1 MRKFRHFLMTAAA
14 LLIGQNLLAYNFE
27 VGGIYYNITSDE
39 NLTVEVTYET
49 TDYNSYSGDVDIPAT
64 VTNGETNYSVTRI
77 GDKAFYNCS
86 SLTSITIPESV
97 TSIGMWEFYNCTELT
112 TITIPESVTS
122 IDIFAFYNCSGLTS
136 INIPEG
142 VTSIGFD
149 AFYNC
154 SGLTSITIPESVTKI
169 GGHAFY
175 NCSGLTKAEFASIE
189 SLCKIQFGE
198 ADSNPLF
205 YATRLYINGEE
216 ITEVDIPEGVT
227 SIGDFAFCNCSG
239 LTSITIPEGVT
250 SIGSFSGCSSLTSIT
265 IPKGVTSICD
275 NAFRGCSSLAS
286 ITISESVTSI
296 GNFAFYGCSGLIKAE
311 FASIDSLCK
320 IQFGNSES
328 NPLNHATRLYINGEE
343 VTEVDISEGV
353 TSIGDYAFF
362 NCSGLTSITIPESV
376 TSIGQRAFYNC
387 SGLTKAEFASIESLC
402 KIQFGNLE
410 SNPLYYAT
418 RLYINGEEV
427 TEIDITEGVTSI
439 GNFAFCNCGKLT
451 SITIPEGVIS
461 IGGNAFYRC
470 SSLTSITIPNSVTSI
485 GDGAFYNCGK
495 LTSIT
500 IPEGVTSIGES
511 AFLNCSKL
519 TSITIP
525 EGVTSIGY
533 SAFWNCSKLTSIT
546 IPESV
551 TSIGAYAFM
560 HCSNATIYCK
570 AESKPDDWDENWTNR
585 SSDYIKWGC
594 NVIRIA
600 VDNEE
605 YGDINIEG
613 DYAFVAEDGSI
624 WCLPDAEVKLTA
636 TAAEHYHF
644 VKWSDGNTD
653 NPRTVNVTS
662 DSVFTAQTAINVY
675 KVKATT
681 EHGTATNL
689 GDYNHGSEV
698 TFTAQPE
705 SGYKLAYWGNG
716 STANSLTMTITRDV
730 DLKPRFILSS
740 LSVYS
745 VTVDADEHGSANG
758 GGSVLVENDEITI
771 SATASAGYHF
781 VKWSDGNTDN
791 PRTVSVKGNK
801 KYTAEFAIDTY
812 NVNAV
817 AGANG
822 TVTGGKTYNY
832 GETATL
838 TATAAEGYHFVR
850 WSDGN
855 TAAVRTLTVSGN
867 VELTAE
873 FAINTYTVKLTSDK
887 NGKVAGAGTY
897 NHGAEATLTATSNAG
912 YHFVKWSDG
921 ATESTRK
928 VSVTSNLELAAEFAI
943 NTYEVKVLAANGTA
957 EGAGTYYHGAK
968 ATISA
973 AAAEGYHFAQWS
985 DGTTSASRT
994 VTITSDTTFTAE
1006 FAINTYTIRVSASN
1020 GSVEGAG
1027 SYEHGEEANLTASAA
1042 EGYHFTQWSD
1052 GVTESTRK
1060 VKVTSDLSFTAEFA
1074 INTYTVSVDSAANGK
1089 ISGAGTYEYGAVA
1102 TLKATANEG
1111 YHFVMW
1117 SDSLTSAT
1125 RKVTVASDTTFG
1137 AEFAANTYELKAKA
1151 TNGTVE
1157 GAGTYEYGAEATLK
1171 ATPAVGYRFVKWSD
1185 GNTDNPRTVTV
1196 TSNKTYTA
1204 NFEAETFT
1212 IRVSAEN
1219 GAINGAAGT
1228 FAFGAEATLTAVPDN
1243 GYRFVKWSDGSTDNP
1258 RIVTIN
1264 AALLLQTADLSFTA
1278 IFELDDNTA
1287 INDDEAAAANIY
1299 AYGKTIVVENA
1310 SDDIFVFDALG
1321 RLISRVAANADR
1333 TEIQIDMTGV
1343 YVVKTANTT
1352 KRVIIN

>member
-1 MRKFRHFLMTAAA
+1 MVRATA
-14 LLIGQNLLAYNFE
+14 N
-27 VGGIYYNITSDE
+27 
-39 NLTVEVTYET
+39 
-49 TDYNSYSGDVDIPAT
+49 
-64 VTNGETNYSVTRI
+64 
-77 GDKAFYNCS
+77 
-86 SLTSITIPESV
+86 
-97 TSIGMWEFYNCTELT
+97 
-112 TITIPESVTS
+112 
-122 IDIFAFYNCSGLTS
+122 
-136 INIPEG
+136 
-142 VTSIGFD
+142 
-149 AFYNC
+149 
-154 SGLTSITIPESVTKI
+154 
-169 GGHAFY
+169 
-175 NCSGLTKAEFASIE
+175 
-189 SLCKIQFGE
+189 
-198 ADSNPLF
+198 
-205 YATRLYINGEE
+205 
-216 ITEVDIPEGVT
+216 
-227 SIGDFAFCNCSG
+227 
-239 LTSITIPEGVT
+239 
-250 SIGSFSGCSSLTSIT
+250 
-265 IPKGVTSICD
+265 
-275 NAFRGCSSLAS
+275 NA
-286 ITISESVTSI
+286 
-296 GNFAFYGCSGLIKAE
+296 
-311 FASIDSLCK
+311 
-320 IQFGNSES
+320 
-328 NPLNHATRLYINGEE
+328 
-343 VTEVDISEGV
+343 
-353 TSIGDYAFF
+353 
-362 NCSGLTSITIPESV
+362 
-376 TSIGQRAFYNC
+376 
-387 SGLTKAEFASIESLC
+387 
-402 KIQFGNLE
+402 
-410 SNPLYYAT
+410 
-418 RLYINGEEV
+418 
-427 TEIDITEGVTSI
+427 
-439 GNFAFCNCGKLT
+439 
-451 SITIPEGVIS
+451 
-461 IGGNAFYRC
+461 
-470 SSLTSITIPNSVTSI
+470 
-485 GDGAFYNCGK
+485 
-495 LTSIT
+495 
-500 IPEGVTSIGES
+500 
-511 AFLNCSKL
+511 
-519 TSITIP
+519 
-525 EGVTSIGY
+525 
-533 SAFWNCSKLTSIT
+533 
-546 IPESV
+546 
-551 TSIGAYAFM
+551 
-560 HCSNATIYCK
+560 
-570 AESKPDDWDENWTNR
+570 
-585 SSDYIKWGC
+585 
-594 NVIRIA
+594 
-600 VDNEE
+600 E
-605 YGDINIEG
+605 YGEVAVEG
-613 DYAFVAEDGSI
+613 ENYAVAGNDGSL
-624 WCLPDAEVKLTA
+624 WYLPDTENENVKLTA
-636 TAAEHYHF
+636 AAAEHCHF
-644 VKWSDGNTD
+644 VKWSDGNTV
-653 NPRTVNVTS
+653 NPRTVTVSENNKYTAEFALDTYNVEVLAENGTATGSGSYLYGKEATVSVTANEHYHFVAWDNGETNDEFTFTVAGDTTITAIIEIDTHSVSATADNGGTVEGSRKYDYGSDAVLTVKPATGYHFTQWTDDATAANPRTVKVTS
-662 DSVFTAQTAINVY
+662 DTAFAAQTAINIYEVSATADNGGKVEGTGEYAHGSDAVLTVKPATGYHFKQWADDATAANPRTVSITSDTAFAAQTEINVY
-675 KVKATT
+675 EVKATT

-689 GDYNHGSEV
+689 GNHNYGTEV

-716 STANSLTMTITRDV
+716 STDNSLTMTITDNI
-730 DLKPRFILSS
+730 DLEPRFILSS
-740 LSVYS
+740 LGVYS
-745 VTVDADEHGSANG
+745 ITVDADEHGSANG
-758 GGSVLVENDEITI
+758 GGSVLVENEEITI
-771 SATASAGYHF
+771 SATASANYHF
-781 VKWSDGNTDN
+781 VQWSDGNTDN
-791 PRTVSVKGNK
+791 PRTISVKGNK
-801 KYTAEFAIDTY
+801 KYTAEFAINTY
-812 NVNAV
+812 NVNVA

-855 TAAVRTLTVSGN
+855 TTAVRTFTVSGN

-897 NHGAEATLTATSNAG
+897 NHGAEATLTATANAG

-957 EGAGTYYHGAK
+957 EGAGTYNHGAK

-985 DGTTSASRT
+985 DGTSSASRT

-1074 INTYTVSVDSAANGK
+1074 INTYTVSVDSVANGK

-1125 RKVTVASDTTFG
+1125 RKVTVTSDTTFG
-1137 AEFAANTYELKAKA
+1137 AEFAINTYELKTKA
-1151 TNGTVE
+1151 ENGTVE

-1196 TSNKTYTA
+1196 TGDKTYTA

-1243 GYRFVKWSDGSTDNP
+1243 GYRFVKWSDGNTDNP

-1287 INDDEAAAANIY
+1287 ISDDEAAAVNIY

-1310 SDDIFVFDALG
+1310 EDDIFVFDALG
-1321 RLISRVAANADR
+1321 RMISRVAANADR